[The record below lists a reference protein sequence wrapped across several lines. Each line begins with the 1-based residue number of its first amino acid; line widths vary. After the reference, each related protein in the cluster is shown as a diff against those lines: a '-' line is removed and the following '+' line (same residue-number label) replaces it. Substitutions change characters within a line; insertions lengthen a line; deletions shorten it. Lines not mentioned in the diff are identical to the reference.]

1 LKTLADAQ
9 VAPFFIRKN
18 EDTQDRVMTDGTFR
32 RLLHGSGALPD
43 RPDVEAARE
52 VGEEENFFHWFLE
65 FPEVFAEGGFD
76 VILGNPPFLGGL
88 KISTNHGYR
97 FLNWIYSFY
106 DPAGGTC
113 DIVAYFFRRA
123 FRLLS
128 EDGAQGLIATNTI
141 AQGDTREYGLAQIL
155 ANDGIINYTLRSKR
169 WPGRANLEV
178 TLVTIQKDDW
188 NGEFLIDGE
197 KVEKINS
204 YLSDEEPLP
213 TPFKLSENR
222 RGSFVGSYVLGDGFL
237 MQPEEAKRLIHKD
250 DKNADVLFPYLNGA
264 DLNRNPDQSPSRWV
278 INFFDWPKS
287 KAQKYEECFEIVEEK
302 VKPQR
307 MTDNRKS
314 YREKWWQYA
323 EKRPDLYSTI
333 RMMDRVLVNALN
345 TKYMSFIFCEDDIV
359 FSHMNGVFALDGYD
373 DFSILQSNL
382 HEQWA
387 WKNAST
393 LKGDLR
399 YTSGKVFETFPF
411 PRLDENE
418 EEALTEVGQAYYEQR
433 QAVMEQMQL
442 GLTKTYNLF
451 HDPDAGPETVA
462 TAAQT
467 ELSAGEA
474 ESVAAQIADLRDLH
488 ARMDR
493 QVLAAYGWDDVDLEH
508 DFHAVDFLPED
519 DRVRYTISKS
529 ARKTVLRRLLELN
542 FERHAEEADV
552 KVEAVEGYEVL
563 AEKSG

>member
-1 LKTLADAQ
+1 
-9 VAPFFIRKN
+9 
-18 EDTQDRVMTDGTFR
+18 MTDGTFR

-76 VILGNPPFLGGL
+76 VILGNPPFLGGQKL
-88 KISTNHGYR
+88 SGTFGYTY
-97 FLNWIYSFY
+97 LNWLRWAY
-106 DPAGGTC
+106 DPAGAI
-113 DIVAYFFRRA
+113 DLVAYFFRRN
-123 FRLLS
+123 FRLVND
-128 EDGAQGLIATNTI
+128 EGAFGSIATNST
-141 AQGDTREYGLAQIL
+141 AQGRIREGGLAVIL
-155 ANDGIINYTLRSKR
+155 KEGGEINYAVPSKP
-169 WPGRANLEV
+169 WPGMASLEV
-178 TLVTIQKDDW
+178 ALLTIQK
-188 NGEFLIDGE
+188 GEWDGE
-197 KVEKINS
+197 HLLEGEEVEEINS
-204 YLSDEEPLP
+204 YLTDEEPLP
-213 TPFKLSENR
+213 DPFTLEENEGQSFQ
-222 RGSFVGSYVLGDGFL
+222 GSTVLGMGFT
-237 MQPEEAKRLIHKD
+237 MEPKEAHRLIQKD
-250 DKNADVLFPYLNGA
+250 EKNREVLFPYLNGS
-264 DLNRNPDQSPSRWV
+264 DLNTNPDQSPSRWV
-278 INFFDWPKS
+278 INFYDWPKS
-287 KAQKYEECFEIVEEK
+287 KAQVYEECFEIVEQE
-302 VKPQR
+302 VKPER
-307 MTDNRKS
+307 EEVAYSDKAREYWWRYER
-314 YREKWWQYA
+314 YRPE
-323 EKRPDLYSTI
+323 LYGTI
-333 RMMDRVLVNALN
+333 DGMDRVLVNPLN
-345 TKYMSFIFCEDDIV
+345 TKYMSFVFYEDDIV
-359 FSHMNGVFALDGYD
+359 FSHALGVYALDGYD
-373 DFSILQSNL
+373 DFAVLQSNL

-399 YTSGKVFETFPF
+399 YTPSKVFEPFPF

-474 ESVAAQIADLRDLH
+474 ESITDQIADMRALH

-493 QVLAAYGWDDVDLEH
+493 EVLTAYGWDDVDLEH

-552 KVEAVEGYEVL
+552 EVEAVEGYEVL